1 MKRYALVGVLI
12 LFGVCTAR
20 SEGEFGTEDMYGKH
34 SFGVGFGIQYGGIGA
49 NVDVNI
55 ARNLNATA
63 GLGTTVFAGA
73 GYSLGLKYFLTP
85 LNRTFRPRI
94 AAYYGVNGIIVKQ
107 HIFIDK
113 DDEGE
118 SYTGLSLGIGAQWM
132 WGETKAN
139 GLDFDIMY
147 LATIGWDLDELR
159 DEGLRI
165 DEPGKVKVSLGYR
178 HAF

>member
-1 MKRYALVGVLI
+1 
-12 LFGVCTAR
+12 
-20 SEGEFGTEDMYGKH
+20 MYGKH
-34 SFGVGFGIQYGGIGA
+34 SFGVGFGIQYGIIGA

-55 ARNLNATA
+55 ARNLNVTA

-73 GYSLGLKYFLTP
+73 GYNLGLKYFLTP

-94 AAYYGVNGIIVKQ
+94 AAYYGVNAIIVKEYVG
-107 HIFIDK
+107 ITK

-118 SYTGLSLGIGAQWM
+118 NYTGLSLGIGGQWM
-132 WGETKAN
+132 WGETKTN

-147 LATIGWDLDELR
+147 LATTGWDLDQLQA
-159 DEGLRI
+159 EGFDV
-165 DEPGKVKVSLGYR
+165 DEPGKVRVSLGYR